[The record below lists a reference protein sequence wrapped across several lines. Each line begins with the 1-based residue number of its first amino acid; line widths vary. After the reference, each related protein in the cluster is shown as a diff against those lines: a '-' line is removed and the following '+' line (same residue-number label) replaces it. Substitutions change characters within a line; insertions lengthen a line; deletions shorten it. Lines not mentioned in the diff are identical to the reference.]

1 MYIKT
6 YGCEMGYLRQEKT
19 SNYWYTLTNI
29 VTFIT
34 IFLLSLSVIG
44 YRFEIFSVVFS
55 LLTLTK
61 YAIYSSLLALV
72 LSLITIGNIFS
83 KNSNF
88 VSILIVLLNIIIN
101 IVVIIYFFNNIISL
115 RSNPLINDISTNY
128 DDFINYKIYTNHNI
142 YSDEH
147 IFLQKYGGFKKPN
160 HTLVSLQISNKSL
173 LEVFEKSQEVLLKMG
188 LEITYSNLSEGIIEG
203 VDTSFW
209 YGFKDDVIIRIE
221 KLISDEINIDVRSAS
236 RVGKSDFGV
245 NSMRIRNFYD
255 NLKLN
260 LKD

>member
-1 MYIKT
+1 MA
-6 YGCEMGYLRQEKT
+6 YLRQEKT
-19 SNYWYTLTNI
+19 KNTWYILTNI

-34 IFLLSLSVIG
+34 IFLLFISVIG

-72 LSLITIGNIFS
+72 LSLITMGNIFS
-83 KNSNF
+83 KSSNF
-88 VSILIVLLNIIIN
+88 ISILVVLLNIIIN
-101 IVVIIYFFNNIISL
+101 IVVIIYFYNSIISL
-115 RSNPLINDISTNY
+115 RSNPLINDISTSY
-128 DDFINYKIYTNHNI
+128 DDFINYKIHTNHNI

-147 IFLQKYGGFKKPN
+147 ILLQKYGGFKKPN
-160 HTLVSLQISNKSL
+160 HRLVSLQISNKSL
-173 LEVFEKSQEVLLKMG
+173 LEVFEKSQKVFLKMG

-209 YGFKDDVIIRIE
+209 YGFKDDIIIRIE
-221 KLISDEINIDVRSAS
+221 QLISDEINIDVRSAS
-236 RVGKSDFGV
+236 RTGKSDFGV